1 MTNKNLNEEISSK
14 KYYQSVEKARQELQ
28 SRVQNLL
35 NEIEAMQSMRTD
47 TLIRCN
53 ILNKLLRPNISS
65 TKEDKLADVYESS
78 NLASSAHK
86 TICYLNFLGNSS
98 DTSWLS
104 LCANNLDRIFS
115 VNSAQFR
122 AITDWVQA
130 CEKALK
136 TVFEQSDSN
145 FYTNVF
151 SNWADWFIQGVSCLK
166 VDIKLNGLKDY
177 GRNTIYFSNI
187 NIKSTTIET
196 NDTGDITK
204 VAYNFSLS
212 LEEAIRK
219 NKFELKDLCTSDGE
233 YERLRKVL
241 TEDGSDS
248 EQYKR
253 QRYDF
258 VDLTII
264 RPKFANWAT
273 NFFLNKPYIRMIIC
287 KTTRKVIYVSE
298 EDTFPFIVSRLFPSV
313 ENPYG
318 VSSLWSAVKGLL
330 FEANLHE
337 AKEKS
342 ISYHINPVM
351 MVSPGYSADIL
362 SKHGRALPP
371 GDLIETLDSNGRPMM
386 VPMQF
391 GGDLRLIDLAY
402 QQTYAELQEA
412 LMANEIFPRNAS
424 GVSATESLRIAM
436 QWNRRILPL
445 IESRKQ
451 DFLSPLCLRVLY
463 LLKDMNM
470 LPQFPVEL
478 PIEIDPIKF
487 IGLEFGGQLRNMSQ
501 TQSILD
507 IDNWISMMAKLGY
520 TSALNI
526 DVIAR
531 TLTNKFNMPVDFLK
545 SVEQLQAEQNARAL
559 QAEEE
564 QSEEYVSNILK
575 NKKV

>member
-151 SNWADWFIQGVSCLK
+151 SNWADWFIQGVSC
-166 VDIKLNGLKDY
+166 
-177 GRNTIYFSNI
+177 
-187 NIKSTTIET
+187 
-196 NDTGDITK
+196 ITK

-412 LMANEIFPRNAS
+412 LMANDIFPRNAS